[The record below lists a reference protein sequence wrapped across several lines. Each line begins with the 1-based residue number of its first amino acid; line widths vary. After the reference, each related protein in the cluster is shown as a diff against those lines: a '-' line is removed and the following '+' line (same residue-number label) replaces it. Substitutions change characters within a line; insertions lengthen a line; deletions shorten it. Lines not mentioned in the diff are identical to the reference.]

1 MARAGHSGT
10 VVGSA
15 VVVREKYYWPDLQL
29 NIWTI
34 VMLATAGLILGV
46 NAQFMQIQ
54 SQMGL
59 GTPWYVPLYLSST
72 LLLLCLSTLC
82 IEFEILEM
90 RATLTSP
97 ARIMPYGVTVGALAI
112 LFILIEIVFIAQRRL
127 LPGTMMLLSFILLV
141 LFIAGIIGTAI
152 QLFAGP
158 NINNQCNTY
167 VFSADVDGANRDTLA
182 WLQQRNICKF
192 DMYSF

>member
-46 NAQFMQIQ
+46 NAQFMAIQ

-59 GTPWYVPLYLSST
+59 GTPWYVTPLMFPSSPTCLLSS
-72 LLLLCLSTLC
+72 LYFSFANYLHD
-82 IEFEILEM
+82 
-90 RATLTSP
+90 
-97 ARIMPYGVTVGALAI
+97 
-112 LFILIEIVFIAQRRL
+112 LICERH
-127 LPGTMMLLSFILLV
+127 
-141 LFIAGIIGTAI
+141 
-152 QLFAGP
+152 
-158 NINNQCNTY
+158 
-167 VFSADVDGANRDTLA
+167 
-182 WLQQRNICKF
+182 
-192 DMYSF
+192 

>member
-54 SQMGL
+54 SRMGL
-59 GTPWYVPLYLSST
+59 GTPWYVPST
-72 LLLLCLSTLC
+72 PHP
-82 IEFEILEM
+82 
-90 RATLTSP
+90 SP
-97 ARIMPYGVTVGALAI
+97 AK
-112 LFILIEIVFIAQRRL
+112 
-127 LPGTMMLLSFILLV
+127 S
-141 LFIAGIIGTAI
+141 
-152 QLFAGP
+152 
-158 NINNQCNTY
+158 
-167 VFSADVDGANRDTLA
+167 
-182 WLQQRNICKF
+182 
-192 DMYSF
+192 YSFGYILTP

>member
-59 GTPWYVPLYLSST
+59 GTPWYVYTLFIHSHVTFT
-72 LLLLCLSTLC
+72 LLSRCS
-82 IEFEILEM
+82 
-90 RATLTSP
+90 
-97 ARIMPYGVTVGALAI
+97 
-112 LFILIEIVFIAQRRL
+112 
-127 LPGTMMLLSFILLV
+127 
-141 LFIAGIIGTAI
+141 
-152 QLFAGP
+152 
-158 NINNQCNTY
+158 
-167 VFSADVDGANRDTLA
+167 
-182 WLQQRNICKF
+182 
-192 DMYSF
+192 

>member
-54 SQMGL
+54 SRMGL
-59 GTPWYVPLYLSST
+59 GTPWYVSLTPRSFPSQVMLFEHILT
-72 LLLLCLSTLC
+72 L
-82 IEFEILEM
+82 
-90 RATLTSP
+90 
-97 ARIMPYGVTVGALAI
+97 
-112 LFILIEIVFIAQRRL
+112 
-127 LPGTMMLLSFILLV
+127 
-141 LFIAGIIGTAI
+141 
-152 QLFAGP
+152 
-158 NINNQCNTY
+158 
-167 VFSADVDGANRDTLA
+167 
-182 WLQQRNICKF
+182 
-192 DMYSF
+192 

>member
-34 VMLATAGLILGV
+34 VMLATAGTILGV

-54 SQMGL
+54 DAMNL
-59 GTPWYVPLYLSST
+59 GTPW
-72 LLLLCLSTLC
+72 
-82 IEFEILEM
+82 
-90 RATLTSP
+90 
-97 ARIMPYGVTVGALAI
+97 IMPYGVTVGALAI
-112 LFILIEIVFIAQRRL
+112 IFILIEIVYISQRKL
-127 LPGTMMLLSFILLV
+127 LPATMMLLSFILLV
-141 LFIAGIIGTAI
+141 LFVAGVVGTAI

-158 NINNQCNTY
+158 NINNQCQTY
-167 VFSADVDGANRDTLA
+167 VFSDSSEGPNRDTLA
-182 WLQQRNICKF
+182 FLQQRNICQCWSAAF
-192 DMYSF
+192 AFWIVGTVFLIWMMIMASQVNSNQYRD